1 MKIQLKDVLPGEL
14 FWHSEEDFVEGN
26 DEDAGK
32 IIDQTKPMWV
42 WVKREPETFTTIDGK
57 PCTPRI
63 TLLCFDGEVRG
74 DILEVFGRPNDNRL
88 FVGVL
93 MEEEEMGIVLSA
105 ESEATLRQYLL
116 ERAGLVAITLEENKD
131 RIVMRNNHEG
141 FVEEIVGLNAQL
153 KKVSESAATTEK
165 PVGVEKYPY
174 HWYDKEFFKGYGKS
188 QLKQF
193 ILDQQDQ
200 MKMMHD
206 QMAKTIAK
214 KNVKLNEMM
223 SPPEEAKSRV
233 VEINW
238 GEEEGEDSAVQ
249 TPVRTEKEIQE
260 PSTPVLMV
268 EARLETLERSITFRK
283 EALANLSEDL
293 HSSRI
298 TYLVELRAMD
308 MLKTSLTSLLEDLE
322 ELAEPD
328 EQIRQMDLNSKNDF

>member
-14 FWHSEEDFVEGN
+14 FWHSEEDFTIGN

-116 ERAGLVAITLEENKD
+116 ERAGLVSITLEENKD

-153 KKVSESAATTEK
+153 KKVSESAA
-165 PVGVEKYPY
+165 PVK
-174 HWYDKEFFKGYGKS
+174 
-188 QLKQF
+188 
-193 ILDQQDQ
+193 
-200 MKMMHD
+200 
-206 QMAKTIAK
+206 
-214 KNVKLNEMM
+214 
-223 SPPEEAKSRV
+223 AKSRV

-238 GEEEGEDSAVQ
+238 GEGEGEDSAVQ

-268 EARLETLERSITFRK
+268 EARLETLEKSITFRK

-293 HSSRI
+293 YSSRI

-322 ELAEPD
+322 ELAESD
-328 EQIRQMDLNSKNDF
+328 GMIRQMDLSTKNDF